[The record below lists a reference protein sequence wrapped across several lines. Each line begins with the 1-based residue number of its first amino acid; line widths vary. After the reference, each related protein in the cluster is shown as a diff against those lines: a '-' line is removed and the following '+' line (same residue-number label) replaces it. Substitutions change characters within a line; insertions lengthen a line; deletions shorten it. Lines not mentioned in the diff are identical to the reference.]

1 MLDVLLL
8 LFFVVVAGVL
18 PLLCV
23 PLLVWGERKGAA
35 FFQDRTGPNRAEI
48 LGIRLGGIIHPFA
61 DVAKLLGKEDWIPE
75 RVNRFYYE
83 VGPFLALFVSM
94 LPFSIIP
101 LADQLNVGGRVIEM
115 RPVTLNVGILYV
127 LAITS
132 FHVYAIVLGG
142 WGSNNTYSLI
152 GSLRATAQTVS
163 YEVAMGLS
171 IIGVLMI
178 AQTLDLGEIVRRQ
191 GGLVLGFVPRWNVFL
206 QPLGFL
212 LFFITVLAETNRTPF
227 DLPEGESEIVGFH
240 VEYSSMRF
248 AFYFMGEYIAMVA
261 GSAVIATLYFGGWQV
276 PWLGTETLRANAL
289 LVARVSLGLLAAGAL
304 VAAYLFRGYG
314 GRLAKLYAD
323 RRRREAKVLGMLS
336 IFVAALCL
344 IALAFL
350 SGLRPLGAQIVV
362 AIVQFSVL
370 MAKTLAFGFLFIWV
384 RWTLPRF
391 RYDQLMGLGWKSL
404 IPLGLVNI
412 LVTGLVLLGIDAR

>member
-1 MLDVLLL
+1 VIDVLLL

>member
-1 MLDVLLL
+1 VLDVLLL

-83 VGPFLALFVSM
+83 IGPFLALFVSM

-178 AQTLDLGEIVRRQ
+178 AQTLDLGEIVRQQ
-191 GGLVLGFVPRWNVFL
+191 GGVVLGFLPRWNVFL

-212 LFFITVLAETNRTPF
+212 LFFVTVLAETNRNPF
-227 DLPEGESEIVGFH
+227 DLPEGESEIIGFH

-314 GRLAKLYAD
+314 RRLAKLYAD

-344 IALAFL
+344 IVLAFL

-362 AIVQFSVL
+362 AIVQFAVL
-370 MAKTLAFGFLFIWV
+370 LAKILAFGFLFIWV

-412 LVTGLVLLGIDAR
+412 LVTGLVLLGLDAR